1 MVILIQIFRSN
12 KKTSKILQRNL
23 IEPENTCEGRVPCLW
38 GSSVQTGIKC
48 CTVTLSSQTKDSGTP
63 NLGIST
69 PVQAS

>member
-1 MVILIQIFRSN
+1 MLIFIQIFRSN

-38 GSSVQTGIKC
+38 GSSVQTAIKC
-48 CTVTLSSQTKDSGTP
+48 CTVTLSSQTKDPGTP
-63 NLGIST
+63 SLSISI